1 MATHLQELVRLPHP
15 RRQALERDVHGWD
28 RVAPEELRLVAF
40 KHAERN
46 AEQDVKSIEE
56 QNVPHAEKRLKKN
69 PPCYSF
75 KMPYLVGGTRTST
88 GRQSVKRER
97 NHEKQIAG
105 RSMPSSARCAASF
118 GMPSCT

>member
-15 RRQALERDVHGWD
+15 RRQALKRDVHGWD

-56 QNVPHAEKRLKKN
+56 QNVPHAEKRLKKT
-69 PPCYSF
+69 PHVTASKCHT
-75 KMPYLVGGTRTST
+75 LWVGHVPRRGGS
-88 GRQSVKRER
+88 Q
-97 NHEKQIAG
+97 
-105 RSMPSSARCAASF
+105 
-118 GMPSCT
+118 

>member
-69 PPCYSF
+69 PILHLQNTIPCGWGT
-75 KMPYLVGGTRTST
+75 YLDGEAVSEEGEEP
-88 GRQSVKRER
+88 READCGEVDAEFCEMCR
-97 NHEKQIAG
+97 
-105 RSMPSSARCAASF
+105 
-118 GMPSCT
+118 

>member
-1 MATHLQELVRLPHP
+1 LPHP
-15 RRQALERDVHGWD
+15 RRQALKRDVHGRD
-28 RVAPEELRLVAF
+28 RVAAEELRLVEF
-40 KHAERN
+40 EHAKRN
-46 AEQDVKSIEE
+46 AEQDVESIEE
-56 QNVPHAEKRLKKN
+56 QDVPHAEKRLKKTDQ
-69 PPCYSF
+69 
-75 KMPYLVGGTRTST
+75 KTMLRRQRRGVVRARTST

>member
-28 RVAPEELRLVAF
+28 RVAPEELRFVAF

-56 QNVPHAEKRLKKN
+56 QNVPHAEKRLKKT
-69 PPCYSF
+69 PHVTASKCHT
-75 KMPYLVGGTRTST
+75 LWVGHVPRRGGS
-88 GRQSVKRER
+88 Q
-97 NHEKQIAG
+97 
-105 RSMPSSARCAASF
+105 
-118 GMPSCT
+118 